1 MKTKGEKGVTGFK
14 GFDENL
20 KCRDFQYE
28 IGKEYKHKGNVQA
41 CKSGFHFCENPL
53 DVFNYYAPYNSRFAE
68 VYGSGVISTDTNDSK
83 VAVSKLSIKGEITLN
98 GLIQAGVKFIFD
110 RVKWEG
116 AKESNTGDQSAATN
130 TGDCSAATNTGN
142 QSAATNTGHQSAA
155 TNTGHHSAATN
166 TGYCSAATNT
176 GYCSAATNTGNR
188 SAATNTGDRSAASVD
203 GKDSIAI
210 VTGYESKAKG
220 KIGCWIV
227 LTERNDNY
235 EIESVKAFKV
245 DGKAILEDTF
255 YTLENNEPKIAE

>member
-1 MKTKGEKGVTGFK
+1 MKTKGEEGVTGFK

-130 TGDCSAATNTGN
+130 TGDCSAATNTGDCSAATNTGN
-142 QSAATNTGHQSAA
+142 QSAATNTGNQ
-155 TNTGHHSAATN
+155 
-166 TGYCSAATNT
+166 
-176 GYCSAATNTGNR
+176 
-188 SAATNTGDRSAASVD
+188 SAASVD